1 MIRTGQQNAAQGGD
15 QHQQVELF
23 FVVLVTL
30 KPRIG
35 ESTGGET
42 RQQHQP
48 SVEHRVAVN
57 ADQRRDV
64 HCPILADEPERDQR
78 GIKPENRQR
87 GIEKMIASPRNG
99 EHHNHHRQADDQQ
112 R

>member
-30 KPRIG
+30 KPRVG
-35 ESTGGET
+35 ESTGGEA

-48 SVEHRVAVN
+48 GIEHRVTVN
-57 ADQRRDV
+57 ANQRRDV
-64 HCPILADEPERDQR
+64 HRSVLTHEPE
-78 GIKPENRQR
+78 
-87 GIEKMIASPRNG
+87 
-99 EHHNHHRQADDQQ
+99 
-112 R
+112 